1 VTRFDGAEPEPLV
14 SKAPTYEDLMDLLR
28 RVADEPYGPPD
39 TFEGARHVVC
49 MNDTDGDG
57 DCASCAR
64 YGSQSPCRQME
75 TRVEAKGR
83 LMLEQYAREGR
94 PIRDAHLWSLR
105 AEYARV
111 YQFVQGV
118 GGGLPYSTHNWAHFY
133 NRYGAG
139 MDGRRA
145 PVLMVG
151 LKKDTLMECARAA
164 EQTRVVTLAVHL
176 LSH

>member
-1 VTRFDGAEPEPLV
+1 MPVGYGRTNEVDGMAMSDGVGLDGAEPEPLV

-39 TFEGARHVVC
+39 TFESARQ
-49 MNDTDGDG
+49 DD
-57 DCASCAR
+57 
-64 YGSQSPCRQME
+64 E

-94 PIRDAHLWSLR
+94 PIRDGHLWALR
-105 AEYARV
+105 AEYARM

-151 LKKDTLMECARAA
+151 LRKDTLMECARAA
-164 EQTRVVTLAVHL
+164 EQTRVVTLALHL